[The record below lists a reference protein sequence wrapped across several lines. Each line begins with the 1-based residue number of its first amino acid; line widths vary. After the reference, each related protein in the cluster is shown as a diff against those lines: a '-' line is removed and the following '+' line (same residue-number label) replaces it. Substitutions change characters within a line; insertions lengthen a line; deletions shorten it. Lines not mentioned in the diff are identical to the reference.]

1 MRSNLFLAALAAGAV
16 HAYEKRVYVTDWTT
30 VTVTKTVTASAV
42 TETVTPAQQVQVA
55 DTVFTTSTE
64 APAVAE
70 TKSTS
75 DLAKKSTEAVPVNE
89 PAPTEAAQVQQ
100 EPTSWFST
108 AWTSTFEAASSTTQA
123 PAPASTSSTT
133 QAAAASTSTASTSN
147 LPGNLTPE
155 YKANVL
161 HNHNVHRSNH
171 SASAL
176 DWHDNLY
183 IAAYYTAAKCVYAH
197 DTEQNKT
204 TAGEYGQNIGY
215 GVAGTAVGE
224 MITNLMYNDEIGYY
238 PGYGEADPSMDLFD
252 KWGHFSQIVWK
263 GTTHVACAT
272 VDCDNLGNVGGNS
285 PFTVCNYGPPG
296 NYQNEYGA
304 NVLAPS
310 GEATYTA

>member
-1 MRSNLFLAALAAGAV
+1 MRSNLFLAALAAGAA

-30 VTVTKTVTASAV
+30 VTITKTVTASAV
-42 TETVTPAQQVQVA
+42 TETVTPAQQVQIA
-55 DTVFTTSTE
+55 NTIFTTSTE

-70 TKSTS
+70 TKLTS

-108 AWTSTFEAASSTTQA
+108 AWTSTFEAASSTEQA

-133 QAAAASTSTASTSN
+133 QAAASTSTASLSN

-155 YKANVL
+155 YKADVL

-171 SASAL
+171 SAGAL

-183 IAAYYTAAKCVYAH
+183 IAAWNLADRCVYEH
-197 DTEQNKT
+197 NTKLNET
-204 TAGEYGQNIGY
+204 TAGKYGQNIGY
-215 GVAGTAVGE
+215 GVASTVVGE
-224 MITNLMYNDEIGYY
+224 MISNLMYNDEIGYY

-272 VDCDNLGNVGGNS
+272 KVCENLANAGGTNV

-296 NYQNEYGA
+296 NYENEYGA

>member
-1 MRSNLFLAALAAGAV
+1 MRSNLFLAALAAGAA

-133 QAAAASTSTASTSN
+133 QAAPASTSTASSSD
-147 LPGNLTPE
+147 LPAGLTAK
-155 YKANVL
+155 YKADVL

-176 DWHDNLY
+176 DWHDDL
-183 IAAYYTAAKCVYAH
+183 YTAALHVAEKCVYAH
-197 DTEQNKT
+197 DT
-204 TAGEYGQNIGY
+204 
-215 GVAGTAVGE
+215 
-224 MITNLMYNDEIGYY
+224 
-238 PGYGEADPSMDLFD
+238 
-252 KWGHFSQIVWK
+252 
-263 GTTHVACAT
+263 
-272 VDCDNLGNVGGNS
+272 
-285 PFTVCNYGPPG
+285 
-296 NYQNEYGA
+296 
-304 NVLAPS
+304 
-310 GEATYTA
+310 